1 MSAFLWTLI
10 HRVDVSSGANGIRP
24 MRAYILR
31 RLLLIPITLLGITFI
46 VFSITRFLPGGP
58 LEQALQ
64 QATMAENGRNS
75 KAAGAG
81 SLSPE
86 QLEQMRM
93 SFGMNENIGTGY
105 LMWLGFLPREYNPRF
120 VDLDSE
126 KDRTLVLLS
135 STDAAGKAASL
146 KAYIKGRDGKPLL
159 LELEDGSAPAGWQVR
174 YGRNV
179 PSGEEAKSKE
189 PGEDHSRAVV
199 SQSKFAGLIEGDL
212 QDSLIYGDPVGQVI
226 RERLPVSIFYG
237 LLTALLT
244 YSISIPL
251 GILKAIKHRTWIDNW
266 SSVLL
271 FVGYSIPGFAIGSLL
286 LLWFA
291 FQRDWFPIS
300 GFVSG
305 NFSELSGFDKVKD
318 LLHHAV
324 LPLICYLMSAFA
336 LTTMM
341 MKNSIMDV
349 LASDYIRTAVAKGAS
364 FRRAIIGHAFRN
376 SIIPIA
382 ATFGQLLAALVSGS
396 FLIES
401 VFDING
407 AGLLGFTAATHSDYN
422 VMMGIL
428 FLSSSM
434 LMLGNIL
441 SDILLAL
448 VNPRIRF
455 E

>member
-1 MSAFLWTLI
+1 
-10 HRVDVSSGANGIRP
+10 

-31 RLLLIPITLLGITFI
+31 RLLLIPFTLLGITFV

-58 LEQALQ
+58 LEQAIQ
-64 QATMAENGRNS
+64 QATMSENARSSRGAS
-75 KAAGAG
+75 AG
-81 SLSPE
+81 SLSNE

-93 SFGMNENIGTGY
+93 SFGMNENIGKGY
-105 LMWLGFLPREYNPRF
+105 LLWLGLMAREYNPRF
-120 VDLDSE
+120 VDLDKE
-126 KDRTLVLLS
+126 KDSTLVLLS
-135 STDAAGKAASL
+135 TTGADGKAASL
-146 KAYIKGRDGKPLL
+146 KAYIKSTPPVLTLENGRAPDG
-159 LELEDGSAPAGWQVR
+159 WFTR

-179 PSGEEAKSKE
+179 PTGEEAKDKV
-189 PGEDHSRAVV
+189 PGEDQSRVV
-199 SQSKFAGLIEGDL
+199 VFQRKFSGLLQGDL

-266 SSVLL
+266 SSVAL
-271 FVGYSIPGFAIGSLL
+271 FIGYSIPGFALGSLL

-300 GFVSG
+300 GFVSA
-305 NFSELSGFDKVKD
+305 NFSELSAGGKVLD
-318 LLHHAV
+318 ILHHAV
-324 LPLICYLMSAFA
+324 LPLICYMVSRFA
-336 LTTMM
+336 LTTML

-364 FRRAIIGHAFRN
+364 FKRAIVGHAVRN

-401 VFDING
+401 VFDIQG
-407 AGLLGFTAATHSDYN
+407 AGQLGFTAATHSDYN
-422 VMMGIL
+422 VMMGVL
-428 FLSSSM
+428 FLSATM

-448 VNPRIRF
+448 INPRIRF
-455 E
+455 D

>member
-1 MSAFLWTLI
+1 
-10 HRVDVSSGANGIRP
+10 

-31 RLLLIPITLLGITFI
+31 RLLLIPLTLLGITFV

-58 LEQALQ
+58 MEQAIQ
-64 QATMAENGRNS
+64 QATMSENARSSRGAS
-75 KAAGAG
+75 AG
-81 SLSPE
+81 SLSAE

-93 SFGMNENIGTGY
+93 SFGMNENIAKGY
-105 LMWLGFLPREYNPRF
+105 LMWLGFMPREYNPRF
-120 VDLDSE
+120 VDLDAT
-126 KDRTLVLLS
+126 KDGTLVLLS
-135 STDAAGKAASL
+135 TTDGDGKAASL
-146 KAYIKGRDGKPLL
+146 KAYISGTPPALALENGSEPDGWF
-159 LELEDGSAPAGWQVR
+159 AR
-174 YGRNV
+174 YGRNA
-179 PSGEEAKSKE
+179 PTGDDAKDKV
-189 PGEDHSRAVV
+189 PGEDQSRVV
-199 SQSKFAGLIEGDL
+199 VFQRKFSGLLQGDL

-251 GILKAIKHRTWIDNW
+251 GILKAVKHRTWIDNW
-266 SSVLL
+266 SSVAL
-271 FVGYSIPGFAIGSLL
+271 FIGYSIPGFALGSLL

-305 NFSELSGFDKVKD
+305 NFDELSAGGKVLD
-318 LLHHAV
+318 ILHHAV
-324 LPLICYLMSAFA
+324 LPLICYMVSRFA

-364 FRRAIIGHAFRN
+364 FKRAIIGHAVRN

-401 VFDING
+401 VFDIQG
-407 AGLLGFTAATHSDYN
+407 AGQLGFTAATHSDYN
-422 VMMGIL
+422 VMMGVL
-428 FLSSSM
+428 LLSSTM

-448 VNPRIRF
+448 LNPRIRF
-455 E
+455 D

>member
-1 MSAFLWTLI
+1 
-10 HRVDVSSGANGIRP
+10 

-31 RLLLIPITLLGITFI
+31 RLLLIPFTLLGITFV

-58 LEQALQ
+58 MEQAIQ
-64 QATMAENGRNS
+64 QATMSENARSSRGAS
-75 KAAGAG
+75 AG
-81 SLSPE
+81 SLSAE

-93 SFGMNENIGTGY
+93 SFGMNENIAKGY
-105 LMWLGFLPREYNPRF
+105 LMWLGLMAREYNPRF
-120 VDLDSE
+120 VDLDRE
-126 KDRTLVLLS
+126 KDSTLVLLS
-135 STDAAGKAASL
+135 TTGADGKAASL
-146 KAYIKGRDGKPLL
+146 KAYIK
-159 LELEDGSAPAGWQVR
+159 SAPLALSLENGAAPDGWFTR

-179 PSGEEAKSKE
+179 PTGEEAKDKE
-189 PGEDHSRAVV
+189 PGEDQSRVV
-199 SQSKFAGLIEGDL
+199 VFQRKFSGLLQGDL

-266 SSVLL
+266 SSVAL
-271 FVGYSIPGFAIGSLL
+271 FIGYSIPGFALGSLL

-300 GFVSG
+300 GFVSA
-305 NFSELSGFDKVKD
+305 NFSELSAGGKVLD
-318 LLHHAV
+318 ILHHAV
-324 LPLICYLMSAFA
+324 LPLLCYMMSRFA
-336 LTTMM
+336 LTTML

-364 FRRAIIGHAFRN
+364 FKRAIVGHAVRN

-401 VFDING
+401 VFDIQG
-407 AGLLGFTAATHSDYN
+407 AGQLGFTAATHSDYN
-422 VMMGIL
+422 VMMGVL
-428 FLSSSM
+428 FLSATM

-441 SDILLAL
+441 SDILIAL
-448 VNPRIRF
+448 INPRIRF
-455 E
+455 D